1 MDSRSQS
8 TVTTGGVDKIEN
20 YMIEKTL
27 PRRAKS

>member
-1 MDSRSQS
+1 MDRSQS
-8 TVTTGGVDKIEN
+8 TTSGAGGDKIEN